1 MKPEIYNELTSNMK
15 ELEEKLVNFVR
26 EETAKR
32 GFKKVILGLSGGI
45 DSALVAFIAAKAI
58 GPENVYTV
66 MMPYKTSSKES
77 VEHAELVVKASGI
90 NSKKVEITPMV
101 DEYFGMEGEA
111 SGLRRGNYMSR
122 TRMCVLF
129 DNSAKE
135 NAIVMG
141 TSNKT
146 ELLLGYGTQF
156 GDMASGINP
165 IGELLKVQVWE
176 LSRYMGVPK
185 EVIDKKPSADLW
197 EGQTDEAELG
207 FSYEM
212 ADEILYHLIYLNNTK
227 EEIKA
232 KGYDEKIVDTI
243 FTRIARNQ
251 YKREMPTIAK
261 IR

>member
-1 MKPEIYNELTSNMK
+1 MKAEIYNELTSNMK

-45 DSALVAFIAAKAI
+45 DSALVAFIAAKAM

-66 MMPYKTSSKES
+66 MMPYKSSSKES

-101 DEYFGMEGEA
+101 DGYFGMEGEA

-212 ADEILYHLIYLNNTK
+212 ADEILYHLIYKNNTK

-243 FTRIARNQ
+243 FNRIARNQ